1 MPCQLCQGKTTEG
14 VKLVMISGS
23 SKNGDLAAKYQH
35 LQYLLK
41 EMRRVLIAFSG
52 GVDSTLLLKVAKD
65 TLDERVLA
73 VTAVSETTPRH
84 EQLDAKR
91 LARELE
97 AAHLMVNT
105 HEMQIPEFV
114 ENPENKCYICKKYRF
129 GKLIDLAEKNN
140 YRFVLDGGNLDDY
153 SDYRPGIKA
162 TRELGVLSPLSVAGF
177 CKQDVRDLSKQ
188 LELPTWNKP
197 SYACLA
203 SRIPYHSRITA
214 VKLEQVDKGEDFLR
228 DSGFCGQVRV
238 RHHNNLARLEID
250 SEDLPQFMQPVLRS
264 RIIEYFKG
272 LGFTYV
278 ALDLE
283 GYSMGSLNRVAAAAQ
298 KGIQDGQQ

>member
-1 MPCQLCQGKTTEG
+1 MNSAT
-14 VKLVMISGS
+14 SN
-23 SKNGDLAAKYQH
+23 NGTLAAKYQH
-35 LQYLLK
+35 LQQLIK
-41 EMRRVLIAFSG
+41 KMKRVLIAFSG

-65 TLDERVLA
+65 TLDDQVLA

-84 EQLDAKR
+84 EQMDAER

-97 AAHLMVNT
+97 AAHLMVDT

-114 ENPENKCYICKKYRF
+114 KNPENKCYTCKKYRF
-129 GKLIDLAEKNN
+129 GKLMTLAEKKG
-140 YRFVLDGGNLDDY
+140 YPFVLDGGNLDDH

-162 TRELGVLSPLSVAGF
+162 TRELGVRSPLAEARFS
-177 CKQDVRDLSKQ
+177 KQDVRELSKQ

-203 SRIPYHSRITA
+203 SRIPYHSQITA
-214 VKLEQVDKGEDFLR
+214 KKLKQVDDGEEFLR
-228 DSGFCGQVRV
+228 NLGFSGQIRV

-250 SEDLPQFMQPVLRS
+250 SRDLPQIIQSELRNKV
-264 RIIEYFKG
+264 IEHFRA

-283 GYSMGSLNRVAAAAQ
+283 GYSMGSLNRLALAAQ
-298 KGIQDGQQ
+298 KGIEDGQQ

>member
-1 MPCQLCQGKTTEG
+1 MS
-14 VKLVMISGS
+14 SGTS
-23 SKNGDLAAKYQH
+23 NNGDLAAKYQH

-41 EMRRVLIAFSG
+41 EMKRVLIAFSG

-65 TLDERVLA
+65 ALGEQVMA

-84 EQLDAKR
+84 ERLDAKR
-91 LARELE
+91 LSRELE
-97 AAHLMVNT
+97 APHLMVET
-105 HEMQIPEFV
+105 HEMQLPEFV
-114 ENPENKCYICKKYRF
+114 KNPEDKCYTCKKYRF
-129 GKLIDLAEKNN
+129 GKLIDLAEKKG
-140 YRFVLDGGNLDDY
+140 YHFVLDGGNLDDH

-162 TRELGVLSPLSVAGF
+162 TRELGVLSPLAVAGF
-177 CKQDVRDLSKQ
+177 SKQDVRDLSKQ

-214 VKLEQVDKGEDFLR
+214 QKLEQVDGGEDFLR
-228 DSGFCGQVRV
+228 DLGFSGQVRV
-238 RHHNNLARLEID
+238 RHHNNLARLEIA
-250 SEDLPQFMQPVLRS
+250 SEDLPQIIQPELRNK
-264 RIIEYFKG
+264 IIEHFRG

-283 GYSMGSLNRVAAAAQ
+283 GYSMGSLNRVVAAAAQ
-298 KGIQDGQQ
+298 KGIHHGQQ